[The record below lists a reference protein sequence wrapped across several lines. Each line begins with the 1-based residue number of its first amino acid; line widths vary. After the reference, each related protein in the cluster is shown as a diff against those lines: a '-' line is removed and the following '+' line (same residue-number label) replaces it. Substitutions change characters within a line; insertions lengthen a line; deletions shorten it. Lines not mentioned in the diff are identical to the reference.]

1 MTVTLNNF
9 SSPPVLQTSQ
19 AGPSKRAASPE
30 LDKAESSKGTEQSSL
45 LGKFADYSSSCRP
58 EQLAERY
65 KSLFGNNPAEAK
77 ELLDESAGKMVELL
91 TAEPQMQLVPYMPA
105 GHSLCARLSPQARL
119 EMQEKLEKL
128 QTASQRHMEPEE
140 GVWFDANEG
149 LEPEVEAESHAEP
162 KMEAKLESHADS
174 EAEVELE
181 SDAEYESDVELE
193 SHAKPEEEMYF
204 ESDAEYESDVEPASH
219 AEHEEEVGL
228 ESHAKPEEEAH
239 LESHTESKENVKL
252 ESNAEH
258 GAEATIQKLQDKIKK
273 LQEELE
279 KLQNKF
285 DKTQAECDG
294 PEMTPDEPGKKP
306 NGPREQA
313 AALKKEI
320 EEAENFKQQIFE
332 LKKQYE
338 QKDLINKIIL
348 KMYEKAASYI
358 Q

>member
-181 SDAEYESDVELE
+181 SDAEYESDVE
-193 SHAKPEEEMYF
+193 
-204 ESDAEYESDVEPASH
+204 PASH